1 MRVSRHR
8 SVRVIQKY
16 LDGEKFIEWLPIMQ
30 LPSIQEVFRV
40 FLGKSGVSK
49 HQFGARALFREIK
62 PNNGENSGIP
72 VGYPPGL
79 NDAFV
84 RNEFEMASN
93 DASTKQ

>member
-1 MRVSRHR
+1 
-8 SVRVIQKY
+8 
-16 LDGEKFIEWLPIMQ
+16 MQ

-40 FLGKSGVSK
+40 SLGKSGVSK
-49 HQFGARALFREIK
+49 HQFGSRALFREIK

-84 RNEFEMASN
+84 RNKFEAPPGSWLI
-93 DASTKQ
+93 SGG